1 MKEDK
6 ILLVGQ
12 APSRNRRPALDASI
26 PGSASCRLL
35 AMLGITRDEYM
46 ERFARVNLL
55 DYWPGAL
62 ATGKGDKF
70 PIGEAKKAAKRILA
84 QYEYPWK
91 ILCVGHRVGE
101 CFLPKMR
108 VKYYDWMICVS
119 NFPPAVRDIAII
131 PHTSGLNRY
140 WNEPGNIK
148 LAENFLRKKVL
159 FNV

>member
-1 MKEDK
+1 VRNDK

-12 APSRNRRPALDASI
+12 APSRNRRPALDAST
-26 PGSASCRLL
+26 PGSASSRLL
-35 AMLGITRDEYM
+35 VLLDITRDEYM

-70 PIGEAKKAAKRILA
+70 PIIEAKNSAKRILA
-84 QYEYPWK
+84 HYEFPWK
-91 ILCVGHRVGE
+91 ILCVGQRVGE
-101 CFLPKMR
+101 CFIAKSR
-108 VKYYDWMICVS
+108 VKYYEWIMCAS
-119 NFPPAVRDIAII
+119 NFPPAVRDVAII

-140 WNEPGNIK
+140 WNDPSNVK

-159 FNV
+159 V

>member
-1 MKEDK
+1 MHHKK

-12 APSRNRRPALDASI
+12 APSKQVTPALDAST
-26 PGSASCRLL
+26 PGSASSRLL
-35 AMLGITRDEYM
+35 ALMGITRDEYM

-62 ATGKGDKF
+62 ASGKGDKF
-70 PIGEAKKAAKRILA
+70 PRAEAKKAAKRILA

-91 ILCVGHRVGE
+91 ILCVGHKVGE

-108 VKYYDWMICVS
+108 VKYYDWMICIS
-119 NFPPAVRDIAII
+119 NFPPGVRDVAII

-140 WNEPGNIK
+140 WNDPDCVK

-159 FNV
+159 CHK